1 MLVSGWNSFALLE
14 VLQDLSGHDRATAI
28 EALSEKPQTH
38 SREARQGSYLSLGGC
53 AESTVNLRAEPST
66 LLQAIMLLWGHGPG
80 AAKTSNYFE
89 RSDFDVKF
97 IDFKIV

>member
-1 MLVSGWNSFALLE
+1 M
-14 VLQDLSGHDRATAI
+14 
-28 EALSEKPQTH
+28 
-38 SREARQGSYLSLGGC
+38 
-53 AESTVNLRAEPST
+53 NLRAEPST

-97 IDFKIV
+97 TDFKIV